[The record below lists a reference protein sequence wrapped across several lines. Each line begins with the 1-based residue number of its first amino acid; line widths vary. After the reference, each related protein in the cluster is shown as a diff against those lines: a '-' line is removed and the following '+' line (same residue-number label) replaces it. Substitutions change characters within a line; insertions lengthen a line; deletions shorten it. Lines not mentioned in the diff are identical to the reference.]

1 MMISL
6 DLRLGFR
13 DAKGDAFH
21 AKQTFDFDFAVPRSG
36 SGKLTLPWTNVGRP
50 GAQKGSGRAR
60 KKTRTTARQAG
71 AAK

>member
-1 MMISL
+1 MMISF

-50 GAQKGSGRAR
+50 GAQKGSGRAG
-60 KKTRTTARQAG
+60 KKTRTTALQAG
-71 AAK
+71 AAN